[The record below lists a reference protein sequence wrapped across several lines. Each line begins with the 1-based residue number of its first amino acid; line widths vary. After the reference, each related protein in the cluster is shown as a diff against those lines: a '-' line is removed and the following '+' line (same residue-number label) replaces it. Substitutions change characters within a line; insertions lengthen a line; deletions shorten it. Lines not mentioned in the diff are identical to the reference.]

1 MRGVGRGFGWAAGWR
16 CRVAGG
22 RGGWVGGRNVTRP
35 CPYAVVQR
43 GGGGARGTRD
53 AWPATRAALGALP
66 RLATPLCPPCP
77 RPLPIP
83 LTPFPSPSPLFSP
96 PAPPRYWQSKLEKSG
111 KSPLQDP
118 AAIIGIVAIFFPFV
132 ILGIAIA
139 TGVVDLEAGRGGGMR

>member
-1 MRGVGRGFGWAAGWR
+1 M
-16 CRVAGG
+16 
-22 RGGWVGGRNVTRP
+22 TRP
-35 CPYAVVQR
+35 CPDAVVQR

-66 RLATPLCPPCP
+66 RPATPLCPPCP
-77 RPLPIP
+77 RPPSHPPHPLSIP
-83 LTPFPSPSPLFSP
+83 LIPFPSPSPLFSP